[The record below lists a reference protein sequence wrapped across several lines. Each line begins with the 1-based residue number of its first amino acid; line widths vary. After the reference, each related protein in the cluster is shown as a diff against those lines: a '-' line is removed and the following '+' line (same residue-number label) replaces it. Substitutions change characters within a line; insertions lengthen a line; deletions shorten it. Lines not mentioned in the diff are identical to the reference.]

1 VLKIQ
6 YANDAD
12 YDYIKEHDHHVLES
26 LIARKIKEHEIFII
40 RDQQNVNMGWLR
52 YGYFWDSI
60 PFLNMIWLDEQY
72 RGKGAGKE
80 AVLFWEQR
88 MKERGSG
95 KVMTST
101 LANEQAQHFYR
112 KLGYKDSG
120 CLLLENEPLEIL
132 LVKSI

>member
-1 VLKIQ
+1 MKIQ

-12 YDYIKEHDHHVLES
+12 YDYIKEHDRHVLES
-26 LIARKIKEHEIFII
+26 LIARKIKENEIFII

>member
-1 VLKIQ
+1 MLKIQ

-12 YDYIKEHDHHVLES
+12 YDYIKEHDRHVLES
-26 LIARKIKEHEIFII
+26 LIARKIKENEIFII